1 MTEIHRNAQQ
11 ITLEYRLQEI
21 ISQARKIESDQKALA
36 KALLELQVA
45 YIASGRTGFYDWLE
59 AAGLARATA
68 HRYIR
73 AAQALAAGL
82 DPEGARGWMEL
93 VDLGT
98 ALQHGVPVEELIK
111 TPAEKVP
118 HVAEK
123 ARNQGIVRVPIDADY
138 AEEWQQLVERT
149 RQTLLRENI
158 EYEAAEAAGLLVMR
172 VNVWLGRL
180 SDEEFAAWLELS
192 QEEPDV

>member
-1 MTEIHRNAQQ
+1 MTEIHQQAQMQ
-11 ITLEYRLQEI
+11 TLEHRLQTLIAQHNRLE
-21 ISQARKIESDQKALA
+21 RDQKTLA

-45 YIASGRTGFYDWLE
+45 FIGSGRSGFFDWLE

-73 AAQALAAGL
+73 AAQAIAAGL
-82 DPEGARGWMEL
+82 DPEGVRGWMEL

-111 TPAEKVP
+111 TPAEKAA

-138 AEEWQQLVERT
+138 AEEWRQLVERT

-192 QEEPDV
+192 QEEPDA